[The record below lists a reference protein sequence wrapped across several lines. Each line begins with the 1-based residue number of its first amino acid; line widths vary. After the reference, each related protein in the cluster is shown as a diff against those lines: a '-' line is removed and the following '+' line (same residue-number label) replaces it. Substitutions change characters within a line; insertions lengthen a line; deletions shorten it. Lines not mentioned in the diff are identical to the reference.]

1 MTRFVGLAG
10 HLKRPHT
17 SRIAGFAAV
26 IIAVLGLVGWWAE
39 LPLLSSWGA
48 GLAAMKPVTAL
59 CLAALGL
66 ALTYPGKDSRLA
78 IAVGITV
85 LIVAALDLSQVLFNL
100 ELGIDSW
107 LVPPDAVPGPWAV
120 SFRVINGMPLALGLA
135 GGSLALSRSD
145 GHHFTATAL
154 AGLAGAMAV

>member
-10 HLKRPHT
+10 RLNRLCA

-66 ALTYPGKDSRLA
+66 ALMYPGKDSRLA
-78 IAVGITV
+78 IAVGFTV
-85 LIVAALDLSQVLFNL
+85 LRTCSSAM
-100 ELGIDSW
+100 
-107 LVPPDAVPGPWAV
+107 
-120 SFRVINGMPLALGLA
+120 NGMGSKSRTWFVLSSRISQASLVLALP
-135 GGSLALSRSD
+135 
-145 GHHFTATAL
+145 
-154 AGLAGAMAV
+154 